1 MVILECRKVSKN
13 FGGLVAVSNVDLDV
27 ERGDI
32 VGLIGPNGAGKSTL
46 FNLISGAISSKSGT
60 IIFNGKQIN
69 GLKPHQICKVGLAR
83 TFQSAKIFGNMTVL
97 MNVSLASMFGRSPG
111 LSSSEASKVAAES
124 LEFTSLSAMKDMPA
138 KDLSIVNQKRLE
150 VARALATRPELLM
163 LDEMMAGLN
172 SAEVDQAMELI
183 KKIQAK
189 GITIIII
196 EHVMKAIMNVCNRII
211 VLHHGEKVAEGTP
224 EEIANNKTVIEIYL
238 GEGGYAQ
245 DQQH

>member
-1 MVILECRKVSKN
+1 MAVLECIKVTKN
-13 FGGLVAVSNVDLDV
+13 FGGLTAVSNVDLSI
-27 ERGDI
+27 EPGEI
-32 VGLIGPNGAGKSTL
+32 VGLIGPNGAGKTTL
-46 FNLISGAISSKSGT
+46 FNLISGALPCKSG
-60 IIFNGKQIN
+60 IISFKGKPIS
-69 GLKPHQICKVGLAR
+69 GLKPHQICRNGLSR

-97 MNVSLASMFGRSPG
+97 MNVRLAALFGRLPN
-111 LSSSEASKVAAES
+111 LSRMEANRVAAEC
-124 LEFTSLSAMKDMPA
+124 LEFAGLSAMKETPA

-211 VLHHGEKVAEGTP
+211 VLHHGEKIAEGTP
-224 EEIANNKTVIEIYL
+224 QEIARNKTVIEIYL

-245 DQQH
+245 D

>member
-1 MVILECRKVSKN
+1 MAILECKKVTKN
-13 FGGLVAVSNVDLDV
+13 FGGLTAVSNVDLNV
-27 ERGDI
+27 EKGEI

-46 FNLISGAISSKSGT
+46 FNLISGAIPCKLGS
-60 IIFNGKQIN
+60 INFNGKQIC
-69 GLKPHQICKVGLAR
+69 GLKPHQITKFGLAR
-83 TFQSAKIFGNMTVL
+83 TFQSAKIFSNMTVS
-97 MNVSLASMFGRSPG
+97 MNVRLAALFGRSPG
-111 LSSSEASKVAAES
+111 LSSAEVDRVTAEC
-124 LEFTSLSAMKDMPA
+124 LEFTGLATMKDMLS

-196 EHVMKAIMNVCNRII
+196 EHVMKAIMNVCNRIV

-224 EEIANNKTVIEIYL
+224 REISNNKTVIEIYL

-245 DQQH
+245 SQQH

>member
-1 MVILECRKVSKN
+1 
-13 FGGLVAVSNVDLDV
+13 
-27 ERGDI
+27 
-32 VGLIGPNGAGKSTL
+32 
-46 FNLISGAISSKSGT
+46 
-60 IIFNGKQIN
+60 
-69 GLKPHQICKVGLAR
+69 
-83 TFQSAKIFGNMTVL
+83 
-97 MNVSLASMFGRSPG
+97 MNVRLASLFGRSPG
-111 LSSSEASKVAAES
+111 LSSAEAGRAAAEC
-124 LEFTSLSAMKDMPA
+124 LEFTGLSAMKDLPSR
-138 KDLSIVNQKRLE
+138 DLSIVNQKRLE

-183 KKIQAK
+183 KKIQAR

-196 EHVMKAIMNVCNRII
+196 EHVMKAIMNVCSRIV

-224 EEIANNKTVIEIYL
+224 QEIASNETVIEIYL